1 MPLTVSQHKHIE
13 TKGAY
18 AQHLGLLNR
27 NSRTEVSCT
36 TECEFENSCLVL
48 FGFPIALRGCP
59 ARTLCCSGC
68 AGVVWGSSHK
78 LLRA

>member
-18 AQHLGLLNR
+18 AQHLGLLNK

-36 TECEFENSCLVL
+36 TEYELENSWLSM
-48 FGFPIALRGCP
+48 FGFPIVLRCYP
-59 ARTLCCSGC
+59 ARTLRVC
-68 AGVVWGSSHK
+68 AGQ
-78 LLRA
+78 AT